1 MKSRNV
7 VYIFEE
13 MEPPA
18 ASCRVSAFKQTTPSV
33 AARWARHIVCH
44 CEHFVNLSVNSVKS
58 LAKENVSSMVHT
70 VFVIPNECERSR
82 FLARARND
90 K

>member
-1 MKSRNV
+1 MKSSNV
-7 VYIFEE
+7 VYIFEK

-18 ASCRVSAFKQTTPSV
+18 SCRVLAFKQTAPSV
-33 AARWARHIVCH
+33 AACWAWRTVCH
-44 CEHFVNLSVNSVKS
+44 CEHFVKLSVNSVKS